1 MILDLQYGTDY
12 TLEQI
17 NPKEFRVVILDN
29 SKLITSSKLILTLDK
44 NVVQTVNNIKLSG
57 ELLGKEFDIIIKP

>member
-1 MILDLQYGTDY
+1 MILDLQYGIDY

-57 ELLGKEFDIIIKP
+57 ELLGKEFDVVNKP